1 MLFAPDRHELTPT
14 VAWDETRARDAIR
27 RIVQDTEQRFSPATL
42 WPAHP
47 LDAKDPEPQYTLYMG
62 ACGVIWALQYLQA
75 QGAASLSRDYAAV
88 IPGLLAPNRAQMGV
102 ADGAPF
108 GAYLMGDTSIRLLEY
123 WANPSD
129 ALASELARLIDATR
143 NHPARELMW
152 GSPGTLLA
160 ALFMQ
165 QRTGESRWA
174 DLFRDTAAVLWSQL
188 EWSDEHSCHYWT
200 QDLYGER
207 SSYIDGVH
215 GFVATASPLIQ
226 GHHLLKPA
234 DWERWR
240 ECIANTVR
248 RTAQWEGE
256 LASWRVRLS
265 SPRGDLKLMQFCHGA
280 PGFVICLADFPDDS
294 LDDLLIAGAQ
304 ATWAAGPLKKGS
316 NLCHGTG
323 GNGYAF
329 LKLYRRTGNTE
340 WLDRARAFAMRGIE
354 QTDAAHEAYGQM
366 RYSLWTGDPGFAI
379 YLWDCIRGQ
388 DRFPTLDVFFG

>member
-1 MLFAPDRHELTPT
+1 MLFAEDRHEP
-14 VAWDETRARDAIR
+14 APAMKWDEARARDAIL
-27 RIVQDTEQRFSPATL
+27 RIVRDTEERFSPETL
-42 WPAHP
+42 WPTHP

-75 QGAASLSRDYAAV
+75 QGAASLSRDYTAA
-88 IPGLLAPNRAQMGV
+88 IPALLASNRAQMGI

-108 GAYLMGDTSIRLLEY
+108 GAYLMGDTSIRMLEY
-123 WANPSD
+123 RVTPSE
-129 ALASELARLIDATR
+129 ELALELSRLIES
-143 NHPARELMW
+143 NKHHPARELMW
-152 GSPGTLLA
+152 GAPGTLLA
-160 ALFMQ
+160 ALFMH
-165 QRTGESRWA
+165 QRTGEPRWA

-188 EWSDEHSCHYWT
+188 EWSDKESCHYWT
-200 QDLYGER
+200 QDLYGQR
-207 SSYIDGVH
+207 STYIDAVH

-226 GHHLLKPA
+226 GRHLLKPA
-234 DWERWR
+234 DWEGWR
-240 ECIANTVR
+240 ECIATTVR

-256 LASWRVRLS
+256 LASWRTQLS
-265 SPRGDLKLMQFCHGA
+265 SPRGDLKLMQYCHGA

-294 LDDLLIAGAQ
+294 LDELLIAGAQ

-329 LKLYRRTGNTE
+329 LKLYRRTGDAQ

-354 QTDAAHEAYGQM
+354 QTDAAREAYGQM

-379 YLWDCIRGQ
+379 YLWDCIRSG
-388 DRFPTLDVFFG
+388 DRFPTLDVF